1 MGGDSLFKKTSRF
14 DWQSDIMSSSKNIR
28 VAEGFSTVVAEQPVE
43 YVERKGLGHPDSLID
58 GIMESVSTGLS
69 NAYIDSTGKI
79 LHHNVDKGL
88 IIGGSSDVS
97 FGNGSITKPIEV
109 ILAGRAARSYQDIS
123 IDVDGIAIKAAKDY
137 LRAHT
142 RFLDVEKEV
151 LFQSKILK
159 GSADL
164 SEIFDRN
171 TDVPLANDTSF
182 GIGFAPFTKTEKLV
196 LETERMLNSQEYKKS
211 HPEVGEDV
219 KVMGI
224 RDMDEISLTVAI
236 AFVSSKIQSA
246 EDYQDKKEKVR
257 NDIISFAKKLIGND
271 VEVTINNG
279 DSKSGKVYITKSGLS
294 CEAGDDGSVGRGN
307 RVNGLITPFR
317 RMSLEAAAG
326 KNPVNHIGKIYNVL
340 AKEIANDI
348 VTLYPQVKECNVSIV
363 SQIGWKI
370 DDPKHLDVKI
380 STEKREELDN
390 MRKKVNDIAE
400 QSLEN
405 IGYLTHEI
413 ISGKHSMF

>member
-1 MGGDSLFKKTSRF
+1 
-14 DWQSDIMSSSKNIR
+14 MSSNKNIR

-43 YVERKGLGHPDSLID
+43 YVERKGIGHPDSLID

-137 LRAHT
+137 LREHT
-142 RFLDVEKEV
+142 RFLDVENEV

-182 GIGFAPFTKTEKLV
+182 GIGFAPFTKAEKLV
-196 LETERMLNSQEYKKS
+196 LETERMLNSPEYKKS

-224 RDMDEISLTVAI
+224 RDMDDISLTVAI
-236 AFVSSKIQSA
+236 AFVSAKIQSPD
-246 EDYQDKKEKVR
+246 DYYKKKEEVK
-257 NDIISFAKKLIGND
+257 NDITSFAKKLVGNNVD
-271 VEVTINNG
+271 VTLNNG

-294 CEAGDDGSVGRGN
+294 CESGDDGSVGRGN

-363 SQIGWKI
+363 SQIGRKI

-390 MRKKVNDIAE
+390 IRKKVNDIAE

>member
-1 MGGDSLFKKTSRF
+1 
-14 DWQSDIMSSSKNIR
+14 MSSSKNIR

-224 RDMDEISLTVAI
+224 RDMDDISLTVAI

-363 SQIGWKI
+363 SQIGRKI

>member
-1 MGGDSLFKKTSRF
+1 MGSN
-14 DWQSDIMSSSKNIR
+14 KNIR

-43 YVERKGLGHPDSLID
+43 YVERKGIGHPDSLID

-137 LRAHT
+137 LREHT
-142 RFLDVEKEV
+142 RFLDVENEV

-196 LETERMLNSQEYKKS
+196 LETERMLNSPEYKKS

-224 RDMDEISLTVAI
+224 RDMDDISLTVAI
-236 AFVSSKIQSA
+236 AFVSAKIQSSD
-246 EDYQDKKEKVR
+246 DYYKKKEEVK
-257 NDIISFAKKLIGND
+257 NDITSFAKKLVGNNVD
-271 VEVTINNG
+271 VTLNNG

-294 CEAGDDGSVGRGN
+294 CESGDDGSVGRGN

-326 KNPVNHIGKIYNVL
+326 KNPVNHIGKIYNIL

-363 SQIGWKI
+363 SQIGRKI

>member
-1 MGGDSLFKKTSRF
+1 
-14 DWQSDIMSSSKNIR
+14 MSSSKNIR

-182 GIGFAPFTKTEKLV
+182 GICFAPFTKTEKLV

-224 RDMDEISLTVAI
+224 RDMDDISLTVAI

-363 SQIGWKI
+363 SQIGRKI

>member
-1 MGGDSLFKKTSRF
+1 
-14 DWQSDIMSSSKNIR
+14 MSSGKNIR

-43 YVERKGLGHPDSLID
+43 YVERKGIGHPDSLID

-109 ILAGRAARSYQDIS
+109 ILAGRAARSYQNIN

-137 LRAHT
+137 LRTHT

-196 LETERMLNSQEYKKS
+196 LETEMMLNSQEYKKS

-236 AFVSSKIQSA
+236 AFVASKIQSA
-246 EDYQDKKEKVR
+246 DDYQDKNLLKR
-257 NDIISFAKKLIGND
+257 QRLFPLI
-271 VEVTINNG
+271 
-279 DSKSGKVYITKSGLS
+279 
-294 CEAGDDGSVGRGN
+294 
-307 RVNGLITPFR
+307 
-317 RMSLEAAAG
+317 
-326 KNPVNHIGKIYNVL
+326 
-340 AKEIANDI
+340 
-348 VTLYPQVKECNVSIV
+348 
-363 SQIGWKI
+363 
-370 DDPKHLDVKI
+370 
-380 STEKREELDN
+380 
-390 MRKKVNDIAE
+390 
-400 QSLEN
+400 
-405 IGYLTHEI
+405 
-413 ISGKHSMF
+413 

>member
-1 MGGDSLFKKTSRF
+1 
-14 DWQSDIMSSSKNIR
+14 MSSNKNIR

-43 YVERKGLGHPDSLID
+43 YVERKGIGHPDSLID

-137 LRAHT
+137 LREHT
-142 RFLDVEKEV
+142 RFLDVENEV

-196 LETERMLNSQEYKKS
+196 LETERMLNSPEYKKS

-224 RDMDEISLTVAI
+224 RDMDDISLTVAI
-236 AFVSSKIQSA
+236 AFVSAKIQSPD
-246 EDYQDKKEKVR
+246 DYYKKKEEVK
-257 NDIISFAKKLIGND
+257 NDITSFAKKLVGNNVD
-271 VEVTINNG
+271 VTLNNG

-294 CEAGDDGSVGRGN
+294 CESGDDGSVGRGN

-363 SQIGWKI
+363 SQIGRKI

-390 MRKKVNDIAE
+390 IRKKVNDIAE